1 VIDRRAFL
9 ACGIAALTVQSSA
22 EGQQPVTVPRIGV
35 LIPGAPPL
43 ETVPNWEGFRQ
54 GLRELRY
61 VEGQTI
67 LLEYRWAE
75 GKPER
80 YPGLVA
86 DLLRLPV
93 VVLVPMSVAALPAI
107 RRATTTVPVVAATLA
122 DPVADGFAESLARPG
137 GNITGLTLTPS
148 EMLAKRVQLLKEA
161 VPTTTRMTLL
171 RNPRPGAAGAEA
183 YQAAADSL
191 GVQLQVLEV
200 RNAGEFEAVFQAM
213 VRFGAHALILAQD
226 PLFSIERQRITALAL
241 QRRLP
246 TISGETGF
254 AEAGGLMTYGAS
266 IYDNFRRAAAYVDK
280 ILKGAKPGDL
290 PIEQPTKFRLI
301 INLKTAKA
309 LGLTIPPSV
318 LGRADEVIQ

>member
-9 ACGIAALTVQSSA
+9 ACGIAVLTVQSSA

-43 ETVPNWEGFRQ
+43 ETVPHWEGFRQ

-80 YPGLVA
+80 YPDLVA

-93 VVLVPMSVAALPAI
+93 DVLIPMSVAALPAI

-122 DPVADGFAESLARPG
+122 DPVADGFAASLARPG

-161 VPTTTRMTLL
+161 VPTATRMTLL

-183 YQAAADSL
+183 YRAAADSL
-191 GVQLQVLEV
+191 AVQLQVLEV
-200 RNAGEFEAVFQAM
+200 RNAEEFEPVFQAM

-226 PLFSIERQRITALAL
+226 PLFSIERQRIAALAL
-241 QRRLP
+241 KRRLP
-246 TISGETGF
+246 TMSGESGF

-266 IYDNFRRAAAYVDK
+266 IRDNFRRAAAYVDK
-280 ILKGAKPGDL
+280 I
-290 PIEQPTKFRLI
+290 
-301 INLKTAKA
+301 
-309 LGLTIPPSV
+309 
-318 LGRADEVIQ
+318 